1 MSYFNIYREPE
12 TERSEVFVS
21 DEKAITYLIES
32 RRLEETRECVKCDGV
47 MRIMNS
53 KSHLNRKVYYCK
65 NRECRSYK
73 SLFEDLKIS
82 EPRISI
88 STYLLAVYKWIE
100 NVIEKDVLRNL
111 NISKGAYQKI
121 KSHLNNF

>member
-21 DEKAITYLIES
+21 DEKAISYLIES
-32 RRLEETRECVKCDGV
+32 RRLEETKQCAKCDGV

-53 KSHLNRKVYYCK
+53 KSYLNTKVYYCK
-65 NRECRSYK
+65 NRESRSCK

-100 NVIEKDVLRNL
+100 KVIEEDIR
-111 NISKGAYQKI
+111 ISFFSLPK
-121 KSHLNNF
+121 N